1 MGNLFNRWS
10 FYLLFFYVAA
20 MLLMAPK
27 NVRDLLSKWFGIH
40 PMEFLFYGNLVILL
54 FGLIGFFG
62 LKDWKSA
69 LRSIFTVG
77 FSLVVTVFLI
87 YILYVGNLA
96 DL

>member
-10 FYLLFFYVAA
+10 FYLLCFYVAI
-20 MLLMAPK
+20 MLLMASK
-27 NVRDLLSKWFGIH
+27 NVRDLLAASFGIH
-40 PMEFLFYGNLVILL
+40 PLEILFYGNLVILL
-54 FGLIGFFG
+54 CSIIGFYG

-77 FSLVVTVFLI
+77 LSLVITVFLI